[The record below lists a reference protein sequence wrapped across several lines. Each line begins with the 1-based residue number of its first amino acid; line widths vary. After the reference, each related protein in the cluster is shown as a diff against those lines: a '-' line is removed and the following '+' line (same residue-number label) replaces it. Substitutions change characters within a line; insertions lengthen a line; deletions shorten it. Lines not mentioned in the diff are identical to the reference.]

1 MEIDIYSY
9 QCKNVLTYLSYFN
22 KISKRA
28 ENYYFYIHKYK
39 EFTTEYLIKINSL
52 LNSLTPS
59 FDKANSLKNN
69 NLANN
74 EEIYNKGED
83 KLKIELNI
91 DLSPLEKI
99 TSGIYKDLQEQ
110 IKSINFFLK
119 NIEFSLDNFKFIINK
134 TKLDIEK
141 QKMKYINLK
150 NNFLRIINF
159 YNKENEDLL
168 KEFSYLEERI
178 IKHYIFTKKITKYK
192 NQYSKI
198 DTEDN
203 INKKIV
209 EIKDKENTFL
219 QKDKN
224 RLKNLIDF
232 NKEIEDYKSKIKNS
246 IFLLIKIFNLSIS
259 TFSKYFRNLLS
270 LNEEK
275 KPVNKINEKK
285 EIKNDE
291 FNEYELIINK
301 YLKKISND
309 TIQASLIQTKPK
321 KYSTKILKNMPQ
333 EIYYILEKGGYNIT
347 LSDIQINS
355 DDVINIM
362 KNFKDFNLII
372 RDENDT
378 EKEKNKI
385 IIEEIIDKVFINK
398 NTNKEKPLEDEAN
411 KLFKYLESNKD
422 YRIHFFATL
431 GNKRDSKNNTLT
443 IQLFNVITKI
453 FSFLADIILKEK
465 DYESE
470 CNLLILAQT
479 FYKLEKDNKKIFI
492 CDSIKDKALF
502 KNEEIWIEYI
512 KYQVSSDY
520 QKKYLIIKS
529 NKNNEQPDQKVIDKR
544 NIEIIF
550 SQILSTNQSMKNFG
564 VDKNKILNIVKFLLG
579 YYKSLDPETREQIM
593 TFIQM

>member
-39 EFTTEYLIKINSL
+39 EFTTEYLIKINNL
-52 LNSLTPS
+52 LNSFTPS

-69 NLANN
+69 NLTNN
-74 EEIYNKGED
+74 EEIYNKEED

-150 NNFLRIINF
+150 NNFLGIINF

-333 EIYYILEKGGYNIT
+333 EIYYILEKVGYNIT
-347 LSDIQINS
+347 VSDIQINS
-355 DDVINIM
+355 EDVINIM

-372 RDENDT
+372 RDENGT

-385 IIEEIIDKVFINK
+385 IIEEIIDKMFINK
-398 NTNKEKPLEDEAN
+398 NTNKEKLLEDEAN

-431 GNKRDSKNNTLT
+431 GIKRDNKNNTLT

>member
-52 LNSLTPS
+52 LNSFTPS

-74 EEIYNKGED
+74 EEIYNKEED

-150 NNFLRIINF
+150 NNFLGIINF

-178 IKHYIFTKKITKYK
+178 IKYYIFTKKITKYK
-192 NQYSKI
+192 KQYSKI

-209 EIKDKENTFL
+209 EIKEKENTFL

-275 KPVNKINEKK
+275 KLVNKINEKK

-301 YLKKISND
+301 YLKKITND

-333 EIYYILEKGGYNIT
+333 EIYYILEKVGYNIT
-347 LSDIQINS
+347 VSDIQINS
-355 DDVINIM
+355 EDVINIM

-385 IIEEIIDKVFINK
+385 IIEEIIDKMFINK
-398 NTNKEKPLEDEAN
+398 NTNKEKLLEDEAN

>member
-1 MEIDIYSY
+1 MEIDICNY

-39 EFTTEYLIKINSL
+39 EFTTEYLIKINNL
-52 LNSLTPS
+52 LNSFTPS

-69 NLANN
+69 NLTNN
-74 EEIYNKGED
+74 EEIYNKEED

-91 DLSPLEKI
+91 DLSPFEKI

-150 NNFLRIINF
+150 NNFLGIINF

-192 NQYSKI
+192 KQYSKI

-209 EIKDKENTFL
+209 EIKEKENTFL

-301 YLKKISND
+301 YLKKITND

-372 RDENDT
+372 RDENGT

-385 IIEEIIDKVFINK
+385 IIEEIIDKMFINK
-398 NTNKEKPLEDEAN
+398 NTNKEKLLEDEAN

-422 YRIHFFATL
+422 YRIHFFAIL
-431 GNKRDSKNNTLT
+431 GIKRDNKNNTLT

-502 KNEEIWIEYI
+502 KNEEIWIEYL

>member
-52 LNSLTPS
+52 LNSFTPS

-99 TSGIYKDLQEQ
+99 TSDIYKDLQEQ

-150 NNFLRIINF
+150 NNFLGIINF

-209 EIKDKENTFL
+209 EIKEKENTFL

-275 KPVNKINEKK
+275 KLVNKINEKK

-301 YLKKISND
+301 YLKKITND

-398 NTNKEKPLEDEAN
+398 NTNKEKLLEDEAN

-431 GNKRDSKNNTLT
+431 GIKRDNKNNTLT

>member
-52 LNSLTPS
+52 LNSFTPS

-150 NNFLRIINF
+150 NNFLGIINF

-301 YLKKISND
+301 YLKKITND

-385 IIEEIIDKVFINK
+385 IIEEIIDKMFINK
-398 NTNKEKPLEDEAN
+398 NTNKEKLLEDEAN

>member
-28 ENYYFYIHKYK
+28 ENYYFYIHTYK
-39 EFTTEYLIKINSL
+39 EFTTEYLIKINNL
-52 LNSLTPS
+52 LNSFTPS

-69 NLANN
+69 NLTNN
-74 EEIYNKGED
+74 EEIYNKEED

-141 QKMKYINLK
+141 QKKKYINLK
-150 NNFLRIINF
+150 NNFLGIINF

-178 IKHYIFTKKITKYK
+178 IKYYIFTKKITKYK

-209 EIKDKENTFL
+209 EIKEKENTFL

-275 KPVNKINEKK
+275 KLVNKINEKK

-301 YLKKISND
+301 YLKKITND

-333 EIYYILEKGGYNIT
+333 EIYYILEKEGYNIT

-355 DDVINIM
+355 DDIINIM

-372 RDENDT
+372 RDENGT

-385 IIEEIIDKVFINK
+385 IIEEIIDKMFINK
-398 NTNKEKPLEDEAN
+398 NTNKEKLLEDEAN

-431 GNKRDSKNNTLT
+431 GIKRDNKNNTLT

>member
-52 LNSLTPS
+52 LNSFTPS

-69 NLANN
+69 NLTNN
-74 EEIYNKGED
+74 EEIYNKEED

-150 NNFLRIINF
+150 NNFLGIINF

-301 YLKKISND
+301 YLKKITND

-378 EKEKNKI
+378 EKEKNKL
-385 IIEEIIDKVFINK
+385 IIEEIIDKMFINK
-398 NTNKEKPLEDEAN
+398 NTNKEKLLEDEAN

-431 GNKRDSKNNTLT
+431 GIKRDNKNNTLT

>member
-52 LNSLTPS
+52 LNSFTPS

-150 NNFLRIINF
+150 NNFLGIINF

-398 NTNKEKPLEDEAN
+398 NTNKEKLLEDEAN

>member
-52 LNSLTPS
+52 LNSFTPS

-99 TSGIYKDLQEQ
+99 TSDIYKDLQEQ

-150 NNFLRIINF
+150 NNFLGIINF

-301 YLKKISND
+301 YLKKITND

-398 NTNKEKPLEDEAN
+398 NTNKEKLLEDEAN

-431 GNKRDSKNNTLT
+431 GIKRDNKNNTLT

>member
-1 MEIDIYSY
+1 
-9 QCKNVLTYLSYFN
+9 
-22 KISKRA
+22 
-28 ENYYFYIHKYK
+28 
-39 EFTTEYLIKINSL
+39 
-52 LNSLTPS
+52 
-59 FDKANSLKNN
+59 
-69 NLANN
+69 
-74 EEIYNKGED
+74 
-83 KLKIELNI
+83 
-91 DLSPLEKI
+91 LEKI

-150 NNFLRIINF
+150 NNFLGIINF

-301 YLKKISND
+301 YLKKITND

-398 NTNKEKPLEDEAN
+398 NTNKEKLLEDEAN

-431 GNKRDSKNNTLT
+431 GIKRDNKNNTLT

-470 CNLLILAQT
+470 CNLQ
-479 FYKLEKDNKKIFI
+479 
-492 CDSIKDKALF
+492 
-502 KNEEIWIEYI
+502 
-512 KYQVSSDY
+512 
-520 QKKYLIIKS
+520 
-529 NKNNEQPDQKVIDKR
+529 
-544 NIEIIF
+544 
-550 SQILSTNQSMKNFG
+550 
-564 VDKNKILNIVKFLLG
+564 
-579 YYKSLDPETREQIM
+579 
-593 TFIQM
+593 

>member
-52 LNSLTPS
+52 LNSFTPS

-150 NNFLRIINF
+150 NNFLGIINF

-275 KPVNKINEKK
+275 KLVNKINEKK

-301 YLKKISND
+301 YLKKITND

-333 EIYYILEKGGYNIT
+333 EINYILEKVGYNIT
-347 LSDIQINS
+347 VSDIQINS
-355 DDVINIM
+355 EDVINIM

-372 RDENDT
+372 RDENGT

-431 GNKRDSKNNTLT
+431 GIKRDNKNNTLT

>member
-52 LNSLTPS
+52 LNSFTPS

-150 NNFLRIINF
+150 NNFLGIINF

-209 EIKDKENTFL
+209 EIKEKENTFL

-301 YLKKISND
+301 YLKKITND

-333 EIYYILEKGGYNIT
+333 EINYILEKVGYNIT
-347 LSDIQINS
+347 VSDIQINS
-355 DDVINIM
+355 EDVINIM

-372 RDENDT
+372 RDENGT

-385 IIEEIIDKVFINK
+385 IIEEIIDKMFINK

-422 YRIHFFATL
+422 YRIHFFAIL
-431 GNKRDSKNNTLT
+431 GIKRDNKNNTLT

>member
-52 LNSLTPS
+52 LNSFTPS

-69 NLANN
+69 NLTNN
-74 EEIYNKGED
+74 EEIYNKEED

-150 NNFLRIINF
+150 NNFLGIINF

-301 YLKKISND
+301 YLKKITND

-333 EIYYILEKGGYNIT
+333 EIYYILQKGGYNIT

-385 IIEEIIDKVFINK
+385 IIEEIIDKMFINK
-398 NTNKEKPLEDEAN
+398 NTNKEKLLEDEAN

-431 GNKRDSKNNTLT
+431 GIKRDNKNNTLT

>member
-52 LNSLTPS
+52 LNSFTPS

-69 NLANN
+69 NLANY
-74 EEIYNKGED
+74 EEIYNKEED

-150 NNFLRIINF
+150 NNFLGIINF

-209 EIKDKENTFL
+209 EIKEKENTFL

-275 KPVNKINEKK
+275 KLVNKINEKK

-333 EIYYILEKGGYNIT
+333 EIYYILEKVGYNIT
-347 LSDIQINS
+347 VSDIQINS
-355 DDVINIM
+355 EDVINIM

-372 RDENDT
+372 RDENGT

-385 IIEEIIDKVFINK
+385 IIEEIIDKMFINK
-398 NTNKEKPLEDEAN
+398 NTNKEKLLEDEAN

-431 GNKRDSKNNTLT
+431 GIKRDNKNNTLT

>member
-52 LNSLTPS
+52 LNSFTPS

-74 EEIYNKGED
+74 EEIYNKEED

-150 NNFLRIINF
+150 NNFLGIINF

-301 YLKKISND
+301 YLKKITND

-333 EIYYILEKGGYNIT
+333 EIYYILEKVGYNIT
-347 LSDIQINS
+347 VSDIQINS
-355 DDVINIM
+355 EDVINIM

-385 IIEEIIDKVFINK
+385 IIEEIIDKMFINK
-398 NTNKEKPLEDEAN
+398 NTNKEKLLEDEAN

-502 KNEEIWIEYI
+502 KNDEIWIEYI

>member
-52 LNSLTPS
+52 LNSFTPS

-69 NLANN
+69 NLTNN
-74 EEIYNKGED
+74 EEIYNKEED

-91 DLSPLEKI
+91 DLSPFEKI

-150 NNFLRIINF
+150 NNFLGIINF

-178 IKHYIFTKKITKYK
+178 IKYYIFTKKITKYK

-301 YLKKISND
+301 YLKKITND

-385 IIEEIIDKVFINK
+385 IIEEIIDKMFINK
-398 NTNKEKPLEDEAN
+398 NTNKEKLLEDEAN

>member
-1 MEIDIYSY
+1 MEMDIYSY

-22 KISKRA
+22 KISRRA

-39 EFTTEYLIKINSL
+39 EFTTEYLIKINNL
-52 LNSLTPS
+52 LNSFTPS

-69 NLANN
+69 NLTNN
-74 EEIYNKGED
+74 EEIYNKEED

-141 QKMKYINLK
+141 QKKKYINLK
-150 NNFLRIINF
+150 NNFLGIINF

-275 KPVNKINEKK
+275 KAVNKINEKK

-355 DDVINIM
+355 EDVINIM

-372 RDENDT
+372 RDENGT

-385 IIEEIIDKVFINK
+385 IIEEIIDKMFINK
-398 NTNKEKPLEDEAN
+398 NTNKEKLLEDEAN

-431 GNKRDSKNNTLT
+431 GIKRDNKNNTLT

>member
-52 LNSLTPS
+52 LNSFTPS

-69 NLANN
+69 NLTNN
-74 EEIYNKGED
+74 EEIYNKEED

-150 NNFLRIINF
+150 NNFLGIINF

-301 YLKKISND
+301 YLKKITND

-333 EIYYILEKGGYNIT
+333 EINYILEKVGYNIT
-347 LSDIQINS
+347 VSDIQINS
-355 DDVINIM
+355 EDVINIM

-372 RDENDT
+372 RDENGT

-385 IIEEIIDKVFINK
+385 IIEEIIDKMFINK
-398 NTNKEKPLEDEAN
+398 NTNKEKLLEDEAN

-422 YRIHFFATL
+422 YRIHFFAIL
-431 GNKRDSKNNTLT
+431 GIKRDNKNNTLT

>member
-52 LNSLTPS
+52 LNSFTPS

-150 NNFLRIINF
+150 NNFLGIINF

-385 IIEEIIDKVFINK
+385 IIEEIIDKMFINK

>member
-52 LNSLTPS
+52 LNSFTPS

-150 NNFLRIINF
+150 NNFLGIINF

-301 YLKKISND
+301 YLKKITND

-398 NTNKEKPLEDEAN
+398 NTNKEKLLEDEAN

-431 GNKRDSKNNTLT
+431 GIKRDNKNNTLT

>member
-39 EFTTEYLIKINSL
+39 EFTTEYLIKINNL
-52 LNSLTPS
+52 LNSFTPS

-69 NLANN
+69 NLTNN
-74 EEIYNKGED
+74 EEIYNKEED

-141 QKMKYINLK
+141 QKKKYINLK
-150 NNFLRIINF
+150 NNFLGIINF

-178 IKHYIFTKKITKYK
+178 IKYYIFTKKITKYK

-209 EIKDKENTFL
+209 EIKEKENTFL

-275 KPVNKINEKK
+275 KLVNKINEKK

-333 EIYYILEKGGYNIT
+333 EIYYILEKVGYNIT
-347 LSDIQINS
+347 VSDIQINS
-355 DDVINIM
+355 EDVINIM

-372 RDENDT
+372 RDENGT

-385 IIEEIIDKVFINK
+385 IIEEIIDKMFINK
-398 NTNKEKPLEDEAN
+398 NTNKEKLLEDEAN

-431 GNKRDSKNNTLT
+431 GIKRDNKNNTLT

-579 YYKSLDPETREQIM
+579 YYKSLDSETREQIM

>member
-22 KISKRA
+22 KISRRA

-52 LNSLTPS
+52 LNSFTPS

-150 NNFLRIINF
+150 NNFLGIINF

-275 KPVNKINEKK
+275 KLVNKINEKK

-301 YLKKISND
+301 YLKKITND

-372 RDENDT
+372 RDENGT

-398 NTNKEKPLEDEAN
+398 NTNKEKLLEDEAN

>member
-52 LNSLTPS
+52 LNSFTPS

-69 NLANN
+69 NLANY
-74 EEIYNKGED
+74 EEIYNKEED

-150 NNFLRIINF
+150 NNFLGIINF

-301 YLKKISND
+301 YLKKITND

-347 LSDIQINS
+347 LSDIRINS

-378 EKEKNKI
+378 EKEKNKL
-385 IIEEIIDKVFINK
+385 IIEEIIDKMFINK

-431 GNKRDSKNNTLT
+431 GIKRDNKNNTLT

>member
-52 LNSLTPS
+52 LNSFTPS

-69 NLANN
+69 NLTNN
-74 EEIYNKGED
+74 EEIYNKEED

-91 DLSPLEKI
+91 DLSPFEKI

-150 NNFLRIINF
+150 NNFLGIINF

-178 IKHYIFTKKITKYK
+178 IKYYIFTKKITKYK
-192 NQYSKI
+192 KQYSKI

-209 EIKDKENTFL
+209 EIKEKENTFL

-224 RLKNLIDF
+224 RLINLIDF

-275 KPVNKINEKK
+275 KLVNKINEKK

-333 EIYYILEKGGYNIT
+333 EINYILEKVGYNIT
-347 LSDIQINS
+347 VSDIQINS
-355 DDVINIM
+355 EDVINIM

-372 RDENDT
+372 RDENGT

-385 IIEEIIDKVFINK
+385 IIEEIIDKMFINK
-398 NTNKEKPLEDEAN
+398 NTNKEKLLEDEAN

-431 GNKRDSKNNTLT
+431 GIKRDNKNNTLT

>member
-52 LNSLTPS
+52 LNSFTPS

-69 NLANN
+69 NLTNN
-74 EEIYNKGED
+74 EEIYNKEED

-150 NNFLRIINF
+150 NNFLGIINF

-178 IKHYIFTKKITKYK
+178 IKYYIFTKKITKYK

-209 EIKDKENTFL
+209 EIKEKENTFL

-301 YLKKISND
+301 YLKKITND

-385 IIEEIIDKVFINK
+385 IIEEIIDKMFINK
-398 NTNKEKPLEDEAN
+398 NTNKEKLLEDEAN

-431 GNKRDSKNNTLT
+431 GIKRDNKNNTLT

>member
-22 KISKRA
+22 KISRRA

-52 LNSLTPS
+52 LNSFTPS

-150 NNFLRIINF
+150 NNFLGIINF

-398 NTNKEKPLEDEAN
+398 NTNKEKLLEDEAN

>member
-52 LNSLTPS
+52 LNSFTPS

-134 TKLDIEK
+134 TKLDVEK

-150 NNFLRIINF
+150 NNFLGIINF

-301 YLKKISND
+301 YLKKITND

-398 NTNKEKPLEDEAN
+398 NTNKEKLLEDEAN

-431 GNKRDSKNNTLT
+431 GIKRDNKNNTLT

>member
-1 MEIDIYSY
+1 M
-9 QCKNVLTYLSYFN
+9 
-22 KISKRA
+22 
-28 ENYYFYIHKYK
+28 
-39 EFTTEYLIKINSL
+39 
-52 LNSLTPS
+52 
-59 FDKANSLKNN
+59 
-69 NLANN
+69 
-74 EEIYNKGED
+74 
-83 KLKIELNI
+83 
-91 DLSPLEKI
+91 
-99 TSGIYKDLQEQ
+99 
-110 IKSINFFLK
+110 
-119 NIEFSLDNFKFIINK
+119 
-134 TKLDIEK
+134 
-141 QKMKYINLK
+141 
-150 NNFLRIINF
+150 
-159 YNKENEDLL
+159 
-168 KEFSYLEERI
+168 
-178 IKHYIFTKKITKYK
+178 
-192 NQYSKI
+192 
-198 DTEDN
+198 
-203 INKKIV
+203 
-209 EIKDKENTFL
+209 
-219 QKDKN
+219 
-224 RLKNLIDF
+224 
-232 NKEIEDYKSKIKNS
+232 
-246 IFLLIKIFNLSIS
+246 SIS

-301 YLKKISND
+301 YLKKITND

-398 NTNKEKPLEDEAN
+398 NTNKEKLLEDEAN

-431 GNKRDSKNNTLT
+431 GIKRDNKNNTLT

-579 YYKSLDPETREQIM
+579 YYKSLDSETREQIM

>member
-52 LNSLTPS
+52 LNSFTPS

-74 EEIYNKGED
+74 EEIYNKEED

-141 QKMKYINLK
+141 QKKKYINLK
-150 NNFLRIINF
+150 NNFLGIINF

-301 YLKKISND
+301 YLKKITND

-385 IIEEIIDKVFINK
+385 IIEEIIDKMFINK
-398 NTNKEKPLEDEAN
+398 NTNKEKLLEDEAN

-431 GNKRDSKNNTLT
+431 GIKRDNKNNTLT

>member
-52 LNSLTPS
+52 LNSFTPS

-150 NNFLRIINF
+150 NNFLGIINF

-301 YLKKISND
+301 YLKKITND

-398 NTNKEKPLEDEAN
+398 NTNKEKLLEDEAN

-431 GNKRDSKNNTLT
+431 GIKRDNRNNTLT
-443 IQLFNVITKI
+443 IQLFNVITKT

>member
-52 LNSLTPS
+52 LNSFTPS

-150 NNFLRIINF
+150 NNFLGIINF

-378 EKEKNKI
+378 EKEKNKL
-385 IIEEIIDKVFINK
+385 IIEEIIDKMFINK
-398 NTNKEKPLEDEAN
+398 NTNKEKLLEDEAN

-422 YRIHFFATL
+422 YRIHFFAIL
-431 GNKRDSKNNTLT
+431 GIKRDNKNNTLT

>member
-52 LNSLTPS
+52 LNSFTPS

-150 NNFLRIINF
+150 NNFLGIINF

-301 YLKKISND
+301 YLKKITND

-398 NTNKEKPLEDEAN
+398 NTNKEKLLEDEAN

-431 GNKRDSKNNTLT
+431 GIKRDNRNNTLT

>member
-52 LNSLTPS
+52 LNSFTPS

-150 NNFLRIINF
+150 NNFLGIINF

-301 YLKKISND
+301 YLKKITND

-398 NTNKEKPLEDEAN
+398 NTNKEKLLEDEAN

>member
-52 LNSLTPS
+52 LNSFTPS

-74 EEIYNKGED
+74 EEIYNKEED

-150 NNFLRIINF
+150 NNFLGIINF

-301 YLKKISND
+301 YLKKITND

-398 NTNKEKPLEDEAN
+398 NTNKEKLLEDEAN

-431 GNKRDSKNNTLT
+431 GIKRDNKNNTLT

>member
-52 LNSLTPS
+52 LNSFTPS

-74 EEIYNKGED
+74 EEIYNKEED

-150 NNFLRIINF
+150 NNFLGIINF

-301 YLKKISND
+301 YLKKITND

-372 RDENDT
+372 RDENGT

-385 IIEEIIDKVFINK
+385 IIEEIIDKMFINK
-398 NTNKEKPLEDEAN
+398 NTNKEKLLEDEAN

-431 GNKRDSKNNTLT
+431 GIKRDNKNNTLT

>member
-52 LNSLTPS
+52 LNSFTPS

-69 NLANN
+69 NLTNN
-74 EEIYNKGED
+74 EEIYNKEED

-150 NNFLRIINF
+150 NNFLGIINF

-398 NTNKEKPLEDEAN
+398 NTNKEKLLEDEAN

-422 YRIHFFATL
+422 YRIHFFAIL
-431 GNKRDSKNNTLT
+431 GIKRDNKNNTLT

>member
-52 LNSLTPS
+52 LNSFTPS

-74 EEIYNKGED
+74 EEIYNKEED

-150 NNFLRIINF
+150 NNFLGIINF

-301 YLKKISND
+301 YLKKITND

-385 IIEEIIDKVFINK
+385 IIEEIIDKMFINK
-398 NTNKEKPLEDEAN
+398 NTNKEKLLEDEAN

-443 IQLFNVITKI
+443 IQLFSVITKI

>member
-52 LNSLTPS
+52 LNSFTPS

-150 NNFLRIINF
+150 NNFLGIINF

-301 YLKKISND
+301 YLKKITND

-333 EIYYILEKGGYNIT
+333 EIYYILQKGGYNIT

-378 EKEKNKI
+378 EKEKNKL
-385 IIEEIIDKVFINK
+385 IIEEIIDKMFINK

-431 GNKRDSKNNTLT
+431 GIKRDNKNNTLT

>member
-52 LNSLTPS
+52 LNSFTPS

-69 NLANN
+69 NLTNN
-74 EEIYNKGED
+74 EEIYNKEED

-150 NNFLRIINF
+150 NNFLGIINF

-301 YLKKISND
+301 YLKKITND

-333 EIYYILEKGGYNIT
+333 EIYYILQKGGYNIT

-398 NTNKEKPLEDEAN
+398 NTNKEKLLEDEAN

-431 GNKRDSKNNTLT
+431 GIKRDNKNNTLT

>member
-52 LNSLTPS
+52 LNSFTPS

-99 TSGIYKDLQEQ
+99 TSDIYKDLQEQ

-141 QKMKYINLK
+141 QKKKYINLK
-150 NNFLRIINF
+150 NNFLGIINF

-275 KPVNKINEKK
+275 KLVNKINEKK

-301 YLKKISND
+301 YLKKITND

-372 RDENDT
+372 RDENGT

-398 NTNKEKPLEDEAN
+398 NTNKEKLLEDEAN

-431 GNKRDSKNNTLT
+431 GIKRDNKNNTLT